1 MGSSAT
7 NQAGMRS
14 REDTLLVMSAAQ
26 PPETLAGS
34 APTIP
39 LSRGEFL
46 WLTFAVWTGGI
57 FILTLTPILLIPR
70 LGMRG
75 GVIASYLLFFAVW
88 QPIQSITQRA
98 LGLRVAFI
106 RMLFFVAGGA
116 TIAFYLREVLLGM
129 ARG

>member
-1 MGSSAT
+1 
-7 NQAGMRS
+7 
-14 REDTLLVMSAAQ
+14 
-26 PPETLAGS
+26 
-34 APTIP
+34 
-39 LSRGEFL
+39 L